1 MIDINSCFKELDKDI
16 NLCILIYEEQVI
28 WLVFCYYI
36 DFLAFL
42 TTWYV
47 WCKIIL
53 EERLK
58 SMYDDKRFLTA
69 REILE
74 KDFKIDARGYRP
86 QEVDQFLDLVIKDYV
101 DFEATTKRL
110 VTEIKALESDNA
122 KLKAE
127 IRNLKASLDIANS
140 NKGVTNVDL
149 LKRISDLEKVV
160 YGE

>member
-1 MIDINSCFKELDKDI
+1 M
-16 NLCILIYEEQVI
+16 YEE
-28 WLVFCYYI
+28 
-36 DFLAFL
+36 
-42 TTWYV
+42 
-47 WCKIIL
+47 K
-53 EERLK
+53 K
-58 SMYDDKRFLTA
+58 FLTA

-86 QEVDQFLDLVIKDYV
+86 QEVDQFLDMIIKDYV
-101 DFEATTKRL
+101 EFESSSKKMINEIKRL
-110 VTEIKALESDNA
+110 EDENS

-127 IRNLKASLDIANS
+127 NRNLKASLDIAGS

>member
-1 MIDINSCFKELDKDI
+1 M
-16 NLCILIYEEQVI
+16 YE
-28 WLVFCYYI
+28 
-36 DFLAFL
+36 DR
-42 TTWYV
+42 
-47 WCKIIL
+47 K
-53 EERLK
+53 
-58 SMYDDKRFLTA
+58 FLTA

-86 QEVDQFLDLVIKDYV
+86 QEVDQFLDMIIKDYV
-101 DFEATTKRL
+101 DFETTTKRL
-110 VTEIKALESDNA
+110 VNEIKTLDAENA

-127 IRNLKASLDIANS
+127 IRNLKASLDIAGS

>member
-1 MIDINSCFKELDKDI
+1 
-16 NLCILIYEEQVI
+16 
-28 WLVFCYYI
+28 
-36 DFLAFL
+36 
-42 TTWYV
+42 
-47 WCKIIL
+47 
-53 EERLK
+53 
-58 SMYDDKRFLTA
+58 MYDDKRFLTA

-127 IRNLKASLDIANS
+127 IRNLKASLDIANY

>member
-1 MIDINSCFKELDKDI
+1 
-16 NLCILIYEEQVI
+16 
-28 WLVFCYYI
+28 
-36 DFLAFL
+36 
-42 TTWYV
+42 
-47 WCKIIL
+47 
-53 EERLK
+53 
-58 SMYDDKRFLTA
+58 MYDDKRFLTA

-149 LKRISDLEKVV
+149 LKRISDLEKAV

>member
-1 MIDINSCFKELDKDI
+1 M
-16 NLCILIYEEQVI
+16 
-28 WLVFCYYI
+28 YY
-36 DFLAFL
+36 
-42 TTWYV
+42 
-47 WCKIIL
+47 
-53 EERLK
+53 
-58 SMYDDKRFLTA
+58 DKRFLTA

>member
-1 MIDINSCFKELDKDI
+1 M
-16 NLCILIYEEQVI
+16 YEE
-28 WLVFCYYI
+28 
-36 DFLAFL
+36 
-42 TTWYV
+42 
-47 WCKIIL
+47 K
-53 EERLK
+53 K
-58 SMYDDKRFLTA
+58 FLTA

-86 QEVDQFLDLVIKDYV
+86 QEVDQFLDLIIKDYV
-101 DFEATTKRL
+101 EFESTSKKMMNEIKRL
-110 VTEIKALESDNA
+110 EDENS

-127 IRNLKASLDIANS
+127 NRNLKASLDIAGS

>member
-1 MIDINSCFKELDKDI
+1 M
-16 NLCILIYEEQVI
+16 YE
-28 WLVFCYYI
+28 
-36 DFLAFL
+36 
-42 TTWYV
+42 
-47 WCKIIL
+47 
-53 EERLK
+53 
-58 SMYDDKRFLTA
+58 DKRFLTA
-69 REILE
+69 KEILE

-86 QEVDQFLDLVIKDYV
+86 QEVDQFLDMIIKDYV

-110 VTEIKALESDNA
+110 VTEIKALESENA

-127 IRNLKASLDIANS
+127 IRNLKASLDIAGS

>member
-1 MIDINSCFKELDKDI
+1 MM
-16 NLCILIYEEQVI
+16 YEEKQ
-28 WLVFCYYI
+28 
-36 DFLAFL
+36 
-42 TTWYV
+42 
-47 WCKIIL
+47 
-53 EERLK
+53 
-58 SMYDDKRFLTA
+58 FLTA

-101 DFEATTKRL
+101 EFDTLKKKL
-110 VTEIKALESDNA
+110 INEIRALETENS

-127 IRNLKASLDIANS
+127 VRNLKASLDIAGS
-140 NKGVTNVDL
+140 KGVTNVDL

>member
-1 MIDINSCFKELDKDI
+1 MYEDK
-16 NLCILIYEEQVI
+16 
-28 WLVFCYYI
+28 
-36 DFLAFL
+36 
-42 TTWYV
+42 
-47 WCKIIL
+47 K
-53 EERLK
+53 
-58 SMYDDKRFLTA
+58 FLTA

-86 QEVDQFLDLVIKDYV
+86 QEVDQFLDMIIKDYV
-101 DFEATTKRL
+101 EFENTTKKL
-110 VTEIKALESDNA
+110 IAEIKALETENS

-127 IRNLKASLDIANS
+127 IRNLRESLDIAGS

>member
-1 MIDINSCFKELDKDI
+1 
-16 NLCILIYEEQVI
+16 
-28 WLVFCYYI
+28 
-36 DFLAFL
+36 
-42 TTWYV
+42 
-47 WCKIIL
+47 
-53 EERLK
+53 
-58 SMYDDKRFLTA
+58 MYDDKRFLTA

-127 IRNLKASLDIANS
+127 IRNLKASLEIANS
-140 NKGVTNVDL
+140 NKAVTNVDL